1 MSSKREQLLVDLRRI
16 QENGYQVTEGEKAQD
31 YVPLMLQYIGDNDS
45 ELRDDLIY
53 STFYEWIFEREYFN
67 KEELL
72 KILITLMDENHL
84 FYNIGNDEDD
94 TVLTRSFS
102 ALNMV
107 LILYYHME
115 NPFLE
120 YDMFMK
126 TKNNLIKYYQTEKDL
141 RGHLGESGWAHVAAH
156 GADAMDVLVQSK
168 ECDESIV
175 QEILDAIKKVFYNEK
190 YLLCNEEDERITRV
204 VFRIIKEN
212 MISNQLISDWI
223 EGLSECCDW
232 ERKRNQYVARV
243 NTKNFIRCLYF
254 KLMHF
259 DNSLD
264 IVNTVFKVEERLN
277 RFLELDKELLK
288 K

>member
-1 MSSKREQLLVDLRRI
+1 MSNKREQLLLDLRRI
-16 QENGYQVTEGEKAQD
+16 QGNEFQITQGEKVWD

-53 STFYEWIFEREYFN
+53 STFYEWMFERKYFS

-84 FYNIGNDEDD
+84 FYNMGNDEDD

-102 ALNMV
+102 VLNIV

-120 YDMFMK
+120 YDMVMK
-126 TKNNLIKYYQTEKDL
+126 TKENLIKYYKTEKDL
-141 RGHLGESGWAHVAAH
+141 RGYLGEMGWAHVAAH

-168 ECDESIV
+168 ECDDIIIR
-175 QEILDAIKKVFYNEK
+175 EILDAIKKVLYNEK

-204 VFRIIKEN
+204 VFRIIREN
-212 MISNQLISDWI
+212 MISNQLFSDWI
-223 EGLSECCDW
+223 EGLGECCDW
-232 ERKRNQYVARV
+232 ERKRSQYVARV

-254 KLMHF
+254 KLMHY
-259 DNSLD
+259 DSSLD
-264 IVNTVFKVEERLN
+264 IINTVFKVEERLN
-277 RFLELDKELLK
+277 RFLELDKELLNK
-288 K
+288 

>member
-1 MSSKREQLLVDLRRI
+1 MSNKKEQLLEDLRRI
-16 QENGYQVTEGEKAQD
+16 QENGFQISKGEKVWD
-31 YVPLMLQYIGDNDS
+31 YVPLMMQYIGDSDP

-53 STFYEWIFEREYFN
+53 STFCEWIFEREYFD

-72 KILITLMDENHL
+72 KILTILMDENHL

-102 ALNMV
+102 VLNIA

-120 YDMFMK
+120 YDMVVK
-126 TKNNLIKYYQTEKDL
+126 TKENLIRYYQTEKDL
-141 RGHLGESGWAHVAAH
+141 RGYLGEMGWAHVAAH
-156 GADAMDVLVQSK
+156 GADAFDALVQSK
-168 ECDESIV
+168 ECDEIIV
-175 QEILDAIKKVFYNEK
+175 QEILGAIKNVLYNPK
-190 YLLCNEEDERITRV
+190 HLLCNEEDERITRV

-212 MISNQLISDWI
+212 MIPKQLINKWI

-243 NTKNFIRCLYF
+243 NTKNFTRCLYF
-254 KLMHF
+254 KLMHY
-259 DNSLD
+259 DRSLD
-264 IVNTVFKVEERLN
+264 IINTVFKVEEKLN
-277 RFLELDKELLK
+277 RFLELDKELLQK
-288 K
+288 